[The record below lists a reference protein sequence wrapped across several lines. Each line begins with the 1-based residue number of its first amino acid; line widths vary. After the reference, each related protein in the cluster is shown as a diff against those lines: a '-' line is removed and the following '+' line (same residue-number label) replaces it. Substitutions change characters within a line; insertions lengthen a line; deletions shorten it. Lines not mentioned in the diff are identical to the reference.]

1 MHRTH
6 QCPLELVASYLYQFM
21 LTCAILVTRRIPVR
35 YLADLN
41 RNHAELDKRFLE
53 KIRKK
58 ETELDR
64 AKDDLLSKYS
74 RLTSAFAADEKRID
88 SMMQALEAERK
99 DWLAVRDK

>member
-1 MHRTH
+1 
-6 QCPLELVASYLYQFM
+6 M